1 MRYRNNRLTYALFSL
16 TLLLSAAMM
25 FALQPMVG
33 KMLLPHIGGTPAGWI
48 VAMAFFQVM
57 LLAGYLLAHIFST
70 VRTRLHGI
78 LYIVTLLAG
87 IGFLPIHLAKAAGG
101 LPQSPGAGDIFMLL
115 TFCVAVP
122 FIALSATSSTLQRLF
137 TATGHKAAHD
147 PYFLYAA
154 SNLGSFSGL
163 LLYPLLVEPRLGLG
177 QQAGLLAKG
186 YMLLLAFAVL
196 CLIITFFQKGSHKKK
211 ETAAAEAARA
221 PKIPLRAYAHWIV
234 LSFIPSSLLMGVTV
248 YITTDVI
255 SVPMI
260 WVLPLGLYLL
270 TFILAFGRKTYI
282 SIERLERWHPYAV
295 YLAILLIY
303 VAKLGWLSTL
313 GGIGFVLAVF
323 FIVALSCH
331 MRLAARRPLDSHSK
345 GLTAFYLMLSVGGA
359 LGGVLNSFIVPYVL
373 DTLVEFPLVLLAS
386 LLLHPAAGLN
396 SRTGKTLAV
405 LLLAGL
411 LFANATPAQ
420 APFNATLARYAL
432 TALGAWLFL
441 TSLFMKPAWREKPL
455 VLASVGFFFL
465 MQFVITENQELLRL
479 RNFYGTIRVYEKTV
493 QDDKDSP
500 PYLVR
505 YMQHGTTVH
514 GLQVM
519 DDPALQTTPTAYFTP
534 QGPLGDIFN
543 AYAPKSVAVIGLGAG
558 SIHCHAAPD
567 RAFTFI
573 EIDADIVTVAKEKFT
588 TLDAC
593 KNAAAPELIVG
604 DGRLEMQRLQD
615 RRFDMLIIDA
625 FSSDSIPTHLLTVE
639 AFALYLDRLT
649 EDGVIAINISN
660 RYFDLRGAVAATAA
674 MLDLDAQY
682 GKDLSPKRPAYSR
695 ESMWMLLTRKGK
707 MPDSLPRPRWQQAV
721 AKETLK
727 PWTDDYTNLLSTLK
741 F

>member
-1 MRYRNNRLTYALFSL
+1 MSTRKNNLTYIIFSL

-33 KMLLPHIGGTPAGWI
+33 KMLLPHIGGTPAGWV

-70 VRTRLHGI
+70 ARTRLHGI
-78 LYIVTLLAG
+78 LYIAALLAG
-87 IGFLPIHLAKAAGG
+87 IGFLPIHLAKTAGG
-101 LPQSPGAGDIFMLL
+101 LPPSAGAADIFMLL

-122 FIALSATSSTLQRLF
+122 FIALSATSSTIQRLF
-137 TATGHKAAHD
+137 TATGHRAAHD

-163 LLYPLLVEPRLGLG
+163 LLYPLLVEPRLGLS

-196 CLIITFFQKGSHKKK
+196 CLLITFFQKSAKQKKH
-211 ETAAAEAARA
+211 AADALRA
-221 PKIPLRAYAHWIV
+221 PKIPAKEYAYWIV

-270 TFILAFGRKTYI
+270 TFILAFGRKTFI

-331 MRLAARRPLDSHSK
+331 MRLAARRPLESNSK

-359 LGGVLNSFIVPYVL
+359 LGGVLNSFIIPYVL

-386 LLLHPAAGLN
+386 LLLHPAAGLH
-396 SRTGKTLAV
+396 SRTGKVLAS
-405 LLLAGL
+405 LLAIGIV
-411 LFANATPAQ
+411 FANIPPMQ

-432 TALGAWLFL
+432 TALGAWLLL

-455 VLASVGFFFL
+455 ILASVTFFLL
-465 MQFVITENQELLRL
+465 MQFTIAENRELLRL
-479 RNFYGTIRVYEKTV
+479 RNFYGTIRVYERTV
-493 QDDKDSP
+493 QDNKDSA
-500 PYLVR
+500 PYLIR

-519 DDPALQTTPTAYFTP
+519 DDPALKNMPTAYFTT

-543 AYAPKSVAVIGLGAG
+543 GYAPKNVVVIGLGAG

-567 RAFTFI
+567 RKFTFI
-573 EIDADIVTVAKEKFT
+573 EIDADIVTVAKEKFSA
-588 TLDAC
+588 LAEC
-593 KNAAAPELIVG
+593 RNAAAPDLIVG

-615 RRFDMLIIDA
+615 RAFDMLIIDA
-625 FSSDSIPTHLLTVE
+625 FSSDSIPTHLLTAE
-639 AFALYLDRLT
+639 AFALYLERLSK
-649 EDGVIAINISN
+649 DGVIVINISN
-660 RYFDLRGAVAATAA
+660 RYFDLRAAIAATADT
-674 MLDLDAQY
+674 LGLDAQY
-682 GKDLSPKRPAYSR
+682 GKDLSADRPAYSR

-707 MPDSLPRPRWQQAV
+707 MPDTLPRPRWQPAE
-721 AKETLK
+721 AKEALK